1 MTADAS
7 LEPHPAARRTSQLI
21 EDFAKGIK
29 TPYVTVDEIVSAF
42 GDRGL
47 GLLLC
52 IFSLPNVIPTA
63 VPGATIIFG
72 IPSFLFAIQLA
83 FGRKTL
89 LLPGFVSRRR
99 IETEAFQKT
108 AASMVIAL
116 RWFERLLKPRLS
128 FLTTPY
134 AERFIGGFCIM
145 LAIGA
150 AAPIPFGHS
159 LPALSL
165 AIIGLGLVEADGLAI
180 FLGLTLG
187 LIGFVVAGLVVSGL
201 AHSVHYLRHN
211 HTFQYLVDL
220 LRN

>member
-7 LEPHPAARRTSQLI
+7 LEPAPAAKRTSQLLD
-21 EDFAKGIK
+21 DFARGLKS
-29 TPYVTVDEIVSAF
+29 PYVTVEEIVGAF

-47 GLLLC
+47 GLLLA

-83 FGRKTL
+83 FGKKSL
-89 LLPGFVSRRR
+89 LLPGFIARRR
-99 IETEAFQKT
+99 IETTAFQKT
-108 AASMVIAL
+108 AQSVVAAL
-116 RWFERLLKPRLS
+116 RRFERLLKPRLG

-134 AERFIGGFCIM
+134 AERFIGGFCIV

-180 FLGLTLG
+180 LLGLALG
-187 LIGFVVAGLVVSGL
+187 LIGFVVAGLVISGF
-201 AHSVHYLRHN
+201 AHSVRYLRHN

-220 LRN
+220 LKG